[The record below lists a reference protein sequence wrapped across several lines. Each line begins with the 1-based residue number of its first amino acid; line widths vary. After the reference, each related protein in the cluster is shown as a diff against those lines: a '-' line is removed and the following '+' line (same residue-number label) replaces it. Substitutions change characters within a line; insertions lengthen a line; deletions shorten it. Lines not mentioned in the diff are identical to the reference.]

1 MLNALYVGL
10 GGFLGANARYVLT
23 AWLTTKWGV
32 GFPYGTLLV
41 NVSGSFV
48 LCLLCSAVPNRL
60 VMDDTQRLLIAAGF
74 LGSYTTF
81 SSFSYEWLQL
91 LLDGQ
96 VGRCLLYAVGSVL
109 AAGLAGGFG
118 LWLGRML

>member
-10 GGFLGANARYVLT
+10 GGFLGANARYLL
-23 AWLTTKWGV
+23 AGWLASKWGL

-48 LCLLCSAVPNRL
+48 LCFLFSTLPNRL
-60 VMDDTQRLLIAAGF
+60 VENETQRLLIAVGF

-81 SSFSYEWLQL
+81 STFSYEWLHL

-96 VGRCLLYAVGSVL
+96 VGHCLLYMVGSIVV
-109 AAGLAGGFG
+109 AGLAGGFG